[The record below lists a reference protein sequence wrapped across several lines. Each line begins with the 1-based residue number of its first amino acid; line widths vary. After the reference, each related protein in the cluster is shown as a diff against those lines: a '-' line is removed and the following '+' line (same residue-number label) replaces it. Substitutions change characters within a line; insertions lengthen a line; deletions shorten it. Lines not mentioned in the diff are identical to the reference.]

1 MCAVG
6 LRNLQSESYVAFV
19 KKGYAI
25 TLTNV
30 LGKTF
35 LALSAI
41 FNFEYNLIKSTS
53 GYFIHWLKQ
62 LYAKFK
68 ENLSKFVMI
77 WNLKF
82 PPPINALRSI
92 IDMI

>member
-41 FNFEYNLIKSTS
+41 FNFECNLIKSTR
-53 GYFIHWLKQ
+53 L
-62 LYAKFK
+62 LYSLIEAVVCKIQRK
-68 ENLSKFVMI
+68 LE
-77 WNLKF
+77 
-82 PPPINALRSI
+82 
-92 IDMI
+92 

>member
-41 FNFEYNLIKSTS
+41 FNFEYNLV
-53 GYFIHWLKQ
+53 FIHWLKQ
-62 LYAKFK
+62 LYAIFK
-68 ENLSKFVMI
+68 ENLSEFVMI
-77 WNLKF
+77 CSLKRLT
-82 PPPINALRSI
+82 INALRSI